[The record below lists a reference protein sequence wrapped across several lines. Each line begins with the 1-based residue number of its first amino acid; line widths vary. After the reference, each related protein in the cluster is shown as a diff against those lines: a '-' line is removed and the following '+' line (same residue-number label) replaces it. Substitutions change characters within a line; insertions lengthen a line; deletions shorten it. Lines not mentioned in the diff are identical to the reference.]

1 MCGTVRTQEDPVKY
15 VRWHAVYTA
24 GDPWRRQGVC
34 GPQEPDGERT
44 PAASPQGET
53 CSARSAEEA
62 AGRSRH
68 HRRELAAADI
78 TVGSRA
84 PSPSPEDR
92 PREPGG
98 GRTGWGGALDV
109 GAVCRGEDGAL
120 PGARRAT
127 AVGEKPCGDVT
138 CTASASPAADAHQS
152 QTPPLGPERRAASQ
166 PGVRVDTPLPRPAE
180 RPAPT
185 CAAHPLASG
194 ARYLGVQWNPLLRG
208 DSTGN
213 CGRGHGHQSRG
224 PDSAP
229 SRA

>member
-1 MCGTVRTQEDPVKY
+1 MPSTRQATPGGSRVSVVHRSLTGNALPQRLHRERPA
-15 VRWHAVYTA
+15 RPAVL
-24 GDPWRRQGVC
+24 RKL
-34 GPQEPDGERT
+34 
-44 PAASPQGET
+44 
-53 CSARSAEEA
+53 
-62 AGRSRH
+62 
-68 HRRELAAADI
+68 LAAAGI
-78 TVGSRA
+78 TVGSW
-84 PSPSPEDR
+84 PQPTSPSGAGLPPQA
-92 PREPGG
+92 PRTDPVSPAGA
-98 GRTGWGGALDV
+98 GRGGGALDV
-109 GAVCRGEDGAL
+109 GAVCRGGDSAL

-152 QTPPLGPERRAASQ
+152 QTPPLGLERRAALQ
-166 PGVRVDTPLPRPAE
+166 PGVLRPAE

-185 CAAHPLASG
+185 CAAHPPASG

-213 CGRGHGHQSRG
+213 CGRGHGRQSRG